1 MSRHKYYILDADGY
15 ILLTVISQPTNRDA
29 DKEAELSIS
38 PLLPVIA
45 RQYGLERVFYTVT
58 EACKR
63 DVVRLQT
70 PKYYNEKHFSIL
82 GGEVT
87 E

>member
-1 MSRHKYYILDADGY
+1 MNKHTYYILDAGGY

-45 RQYGLERVFYTVT
+45 RQYGLERVFYT
-58 EACKR
+58 ARK
-63 DVVRLQT
+63 LN
-70 PKYYNEKHFSIL
+70 KLNS
-82 GGEVT
+82 EVNQ
-87 E
+87 